1 MMSAS
6 LPFVTR
12 SPSNGEMQAPN
23 ENGFF
28 MKPII
33 SFEDFVFC
41 IAEIQSCKKQEIF
54 RKEDVYKR
62 QEMNTGDMW
71 QPF

>member
-1 MMSAS
+1 MLQFKFLA
-6 LPFVTR
+6 
-12 SPSNGEMQAPN
+12 
-23 ENGFF
+23 

-54 RKEDVYKR
+54 RKDLKNGMSNRCFMKKFSDDFGSVTVVSSE
-62 QEMNTGDMW
+62 TALW
-71 QPF
+71 A

>member
-1 MMSAS
+1 MLQFKFLA
-6 LPFVTR
+6 
-12 SPSNGEMQAPN
+12 
-23 ENGFF
+23 

-54 RKEDVYKR
+54 GKGSLKGMCNPLFHEEVLRMVLVLS
-62 QEMNTGDMW
+62 Q
-71 QPF
+71 